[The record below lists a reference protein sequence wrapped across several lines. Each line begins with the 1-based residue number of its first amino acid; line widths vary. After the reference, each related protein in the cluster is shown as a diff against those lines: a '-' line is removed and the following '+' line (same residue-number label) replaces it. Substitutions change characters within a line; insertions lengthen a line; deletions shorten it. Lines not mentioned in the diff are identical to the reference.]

1 MSSFSIESFQQ
12 RRRYIEFF
20 PPKIFSSFVHFF
32 FPQLYFSLSNIG
44 EICIEITTRHKH
56 EKIRNSDIILHY
68 EWKYYTAHIRNGFW
82 CAGISN
88 LFNIENFSLLPSSVR
103 AQFEILLIFT
113 KKKTCH
119 TFSTRYDI
127 RRACA
132 YAHMAKIVYDTNTS
146 NPTWRMNS

>member
-12 RRRYIEFF
+12 HRRYIEFF
-20 PPKIFSSFVHFF
+20 PPQIFSSFVHFF

-88 LFNIENFSLLPSSVR
+88 LFNIEKFSLLPSSVR

-113 KKKTCH
+113 KKKNMSHIFHSIWYPTCVCICPH
-119 TFSTRYDI
+119 DENCVRYKHI
-127 RRACA
+127 
-132 YAHMAKIVYDTNTS
+132 
-146 NPTWRMNS
+146 